1 MTVSPK
7 LLPAGLLDQ
16 IRSRF
21 HHVDVCPITK
31 APRIYFEN
39 GGGSLKLRA
48 AIAAGAEIAAI
59 PDQEQRDNDASRHIS
74 GIINR
79 GREDL
84 RLFLGAKDGQVIS
97 GETGTELLYRFI
109 RAVALSVPSG
119 PFLSSSLEHPA
130 SFDSAKLWADRTG
143 RQRIAIKLD
152 IHSGTVTPED
162 YARAVTPDTRLATI
176 IHTSQLTGLHVDL
189 PGIVAA
195 IRKVSPDCFVII
207 DGIQNAPHGRVEV
220 DAYGADAYVFSAYK
234 AYSRL
239 AVGFG
244 WIGPRLERVPH
255 EHMQGKSDR
264 YWELGSRDPGIYAA
278 HSEVVAYF
286 EWVGGHFTSSGE
298 RRAHP
303 CRGGRNGGA
312 RKGAGGHAHRRRWPP
327 RRARRDAGRHARR
340 TGQPGGPSG
349 HRVVRH
355 GRPLGAGSCAGLRRA
370 RDSRPRADRRRL
382 FGAHS
387 GRSRTQGLPAR
398 FALPLQLA
406 AGNRCFSRGAEG
418 HRWWALTVSGRPRHR
433 SQSARPRES
442 QIRLQDPRALRRPS
456 AAADRRSRHH
466 RLRAR

>member
-7 LLPAGLLDQ
+7 LLPAGLLGQ

-298 RRAHP
+298 RRARILAGADAMAAHEKALVAMLIGGDGRHVGLVGTP
-303 CRGGRNGGA
+303 GVTLVGPASLEGRQGIVSFGMAGRSAPDLVRAFAARGIRVHARIDDAYSGHILADLGLKDCLRVSLCHYNSPQEIGAFLAALRDIAGGR
-312 RKGAGGHAHRRRWPP
+312 
-327 RRARRDAGRHARR
+327 
-340 TGQPGGPSG
+340 
-349 HRVVRH
+349 
-355 GRPLGAGSCAGLRRA
+355 
-370 RDSRPRADRRRL
+370 
-382 FGAHS
+382 
-387 GRSRTQGLPAR
+387 
-398 FALPLQLA
+398 
-406 AGNRCFSRGAEG
+406 
-418 HRWWALTVSGRPRHR
+418 
-433 SQSARPRES
+433 
-442 QIRLQDPRALRRPS
+442 
-456 AAADRRSRHH
+456 
-466 RLRAR
+466 